1 MTNQAFVYTYK
12 TKFGTF
18 RIQPHKDK
26 FALFIDYPQGD
37 WDLKTTCV
45 SVEDGVDYVSHQDT
59 GVREWDDLDSIPDNV
74 CLHGACCTP
83 KDCLKALC
91 PWLGAPLSL
100 HKVCPW
106 SFVTVRAKGW
116 SLFW

>member
-1 MTNQAFVYTYK
+1 LAEVTGGVAQLLVVRHHYVFMTNQAFVYTYK
-12 TKFGTF
+12 TKAGTF

-37 WDLKTTCV
+37 WDLKTVCV

-74 CLHGACCTP
+74 RRIEAWQRRPFHP
-83 KDCLKALC
+83 Q
-91 PWLGAPLSL
+91 S
-100 HKVCPW
+100 
-106 SFVTVRAKGW
+106 S
-116 SLFW
+116 